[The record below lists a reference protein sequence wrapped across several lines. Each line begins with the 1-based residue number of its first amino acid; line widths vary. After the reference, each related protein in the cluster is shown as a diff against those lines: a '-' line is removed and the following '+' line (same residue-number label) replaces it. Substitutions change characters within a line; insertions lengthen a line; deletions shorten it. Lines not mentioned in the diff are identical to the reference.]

1 MSSSNGPRPGNRA
14 ATVSVLIGL
23 LALAAIPVAAAI
35 TDWRGDLRLI
45 HAGVAVPVA
54 AILAV
59 AAIRLARRG
68 RERLER
74 TLDRAG
80 GRGRARAGR
89 ILGWL
94 ALYISLIGAI
104 SLGVYALE
112 YFVLS

>member
-1 MSSSNGPRPGNRA
+1 M
-14 ATVSVLIGL
+14 LIGL

-35 TDWRGDLRLI
+35 TEWRGDLRLI
-45 HAGVAVPVA
+45 HAGVAVPVG
-54 AILAV
+54 AILAIV
-59 AAIRLARRG
+59 AIRLARRA
-68 RERLER
+68 RQRLER

-80 GRGRARAGR
+80 GRGRARTGR